1 MHHDLECSGGDRAG
15 MAAGSP
21 CSGAGTHSVRPALST
36 GAHAALERVGAL
48 RASGARR
55 NIFRASPLQW
65 TMRRFR
71 GTTRRLW
78 FALAV
83 SSGLSLSLCNLAGAD
98 QVAAKK
104 AWTAKDY
111 QTAFQEYSSLAEAGD
126 ALAQFFLGTMYSAGQ
141 HVPQN
146 PAAAFRWWREAADQG
161 YGPAQVRVAV
171 AYFRGTGVA
180 VDVGE
185 AFHWA

>member
-1 MHHDLECSGGDRAG
+1 
-15 MAAGSP
+15 
-21 CSGAGTHSVRPALST
+21 
-36 GAHAALERVGAL
+36 
-48 RASGARR
+48 
-55 NIFRASPLQW
+55 
-65 TMRRFR
+65 MRRFR